1 LPSTIEQMYREH
13 KDQGLSVLAINIQ
26 ESRDDVAKWVRE
38 KKTTTTV
45 LLDPDGAVVTQYGV
59 TATPTSFIVTRDGR
73 MVGKALGN
81 KAWTSDRGRAMLR
94 ALLAP

>member
-1 LPSTIEQMYREH
+1 MYREH

-81 KAWTSDRGRAMLR
+81 KTWTSDRGRAMLR